1 MSCGPIHNI
10 TSRIQRII
18 KLGCDCLGCGCSRWF
33 WTAAPVWVAVGIAV
47 GYWWIGGNPADI
59 TSGIE

>member
-1 MSCGPIHNI
+1 MSFVPLHNI
-10 TSRIQRII
+10 TSRIQRVI
-18 KLGCDCLGCGCSRWF
+18 KLGWDCLGWGCSRWC

-59 TSGIE
+59 TSGVE